1 MDGGAAHKLGVGQ
14 EHQGVLGAMVGIGE
28 VDGLAALLGVGHAGD
43 DGVDLS
49 LVQGLDQAAPG
60 QLHNDQFAAQG
71 VGNVLCDLHIVAFGI
86 GAGHVLNRPVG
97 VGGGVFLPVAGS
109 IGALHTHAELL
120 DFSGGR
126 FGCGGFRCG
135 SLGGGGGAA
144 AAAGGKSKDHE
155 GCKQHTDN
163 SSGHFHFHPFK
174 RYRFCLLW
182 VLQYKKPWLRVS
194 HPWLNDKIAFRERP
208 RNFPPTI
215 ALHKICDSPAD
226 ILRQPNRKRSEPFPI
241 SAILPFTPS
250 RALTPYV
257 MRATDNDRASTIVP
271 APCLA
276 PGNY

>member
-14 EHQGVLGAMVGIGE
+14 EHQGVLGAVVGVRE

-43 DGVDLS
+43 DGVDLA

-60 QLHNDQFAAQG
+60 QLHNDQFVAQG

-120 DFSGGR
+120 DFGGGGLGGGR
-126 FGCGGFRCG
+126 FLSG
-135 SLGGGGGAA
+135 SLGGSGGA
-144 AAAGGKSKDHE
+144 AAAGGKREDHE

-194 HPWLNDKIAFRERP
+194 HPWLNDKIIIPGKAPELLANDSAPQKSVTVRRIFSASPTENVQNRFPFRRS
-208 RNFPPTI
+208 F
-215 ALHKICDSPAD
+215 LSPHPE
-226 ILRQPNRKRSEPFPI
+226 L
-241 SAILPFTPS
+241 
-250 RALTPYV
+250 
-257 MRATDNDRASTIVP
+257 
-271 APCLA
+271 
-276 PGNY
+276 